1 MAPAVRRARKAS
13 RSAGWLVSCF
23 DAAGIARVATTGD
36 DHPHLAECLS
46 CRRQLASDR
55 ATRTALRA
63 LPVPALGEA
72 RRKELAA
79 ELLAIAQHPVQPRR
93 RTAAFAL
100 SAGALAAA
108 AALWIRPPTL
118 EEVAVSVQLSSSEPI
133 ATGTS
138 SVMHLEAPPQLQAPQ
153 IEGSGATF
161 RHVTGERDV
170 IALYEGAIEL
180 DTRATRD
187 ADVTIGDA
195 VVRVND
201 AAVKIRARGRT
212 IVSVQVVVGSAQI
225 TVDGKQLTI
234 QRDAMWLAGPSAK
247 QQSLAAFRDGWM
259 ALRAGHHREAMEM
272 FDRVTDPIVIEEAT
286 YWAAIAAQRS
296 GDAELARVR
305 LDGFLRRFPS
315 SPYASDLP
323 DGNAH

>member
-1 MAPAVRRARKAS
+1 M
-13 RSAGWLVSCF
+13 SCF
-23 DAAGIARVATTGD
+23 DAAGIARVATTGEA
-36 DHPHLAECLS
+36 HPHLAGCLA
-46 CRRQLASDR
+46 CRRQLAADR

-93 RTAAFAL
+93 RTAPFAVT
-100 SAGALAAA
+100 AGALAAA
-108 AALWIRPPTL
+108 VALWVRPLTV
-118 EEVAVSVQLSSSEPI
+118 EEVPVSVELASSEPI

-138 SVMHLEAPPQLQAPQ
+138 SVIYLEAPPRLQAPR

-161 RHVTGERDV
+161 RHVTGERDA
-170 IALYEGAIEL
+170 IALYEGAIEV

-187 ADVTIGDA
+187 ADVTIGGA
-195 VVRVND
+195 VVRVSD
-201 AAVKIRARGRT
+201 AAVRIRARGRT
-212 IVSVQVVVGSAQI
+212 IVSVQVVVGAAQV
-225 TVDGKQLTI
+225 TVDGRQLTV
-234 QRDAMWLAGPSAK
+234 QRDAIWIAGPSAK

-259 ALRAGHHREAMEM
+259 ALREGKHHDAMTL

-296 GDAELARVR
+296 GDAELARTR
-305 LDGFLRRFPS
+305 LAAFLRRFPS
-315 SPYASDLP
+315 SPYAAELQP
-323 DGNAH
+323 DR